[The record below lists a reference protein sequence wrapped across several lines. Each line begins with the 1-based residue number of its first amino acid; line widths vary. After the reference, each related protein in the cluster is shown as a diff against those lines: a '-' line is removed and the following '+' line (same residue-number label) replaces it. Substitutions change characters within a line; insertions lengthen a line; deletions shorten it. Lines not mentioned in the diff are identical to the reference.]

1 MENKEDLIMAYVA
14 GLIDGDGSIS
24 LIRENRASGFKYY
37 PCIQLS
43 NVFEGMIDLLHQTFG
58 GCKKIKGHQAHA
70 KKTQYVWN
78 VRGLESCACFLE
90 KVLPFLILKKK
101 QAKVLLDYV
110 KNPKNYN
117 VEAEKMKVQSLNNE
131 SLVASG
137 SVAKQADKNT
147 ENECFWAY
155 FSGIL
160 ETEGSFSVRKNK
172 PSWGCVNYKYNPLIQ
187 LSMASFEAM
196 NFIRQNICLGSVCF
210 PKAKTAQ
217 RGHTYKYLF
226 GSVSDCVEVINKI
239 TPYLRFKKEV
249 ALELLNFCEN
259 YTVMTHKRAG
269 ISPEELK
276 FREGCYQKI
285 KQINESGIVKPS
297 LIDSEALKLGD
308 EGQAGK
314 PCSLND

>member
-43 NVFEGMIDLLHQTFG
+43 NIFEGMINLLHQTFG
-58 GCKKIKGHQAHA
+58 GCKKIKTHQSHA

-78 VRGLESCACFLE
+78 VRGLESCIKFLE
-90 KVLPFLILKKK
+90 KVLPFLVLKKK

-110 KNPKNYN
+110 KNPKHYN
-117 VEAEKMKVQSLNNE
+117 VDAEKMKIQSLNNE
-131 SLVASG
+131 SLVSLG
-137 SVAKQADKNT
+137 SVSKQADKNT
-147 ENECFWAY
+147 SNECFWAY
-155 FSGIL
+155 FAGIL
-160 ETEGSFSVRKNK
+160 ETEGSFSIRKNK

-187 LSMASFEAM
+187 LSMASFETM

-210 PKAKTAQ
+210 PKAKTTQ

-226 GSVSDCVEVINKI
+226 GSVGDCIEVINKI
-239 TPYLRFKKEV
+239 LPYLRFKKEV

-259 YTVMTHKRAG
+259 YTPIKHKKVG
-269 ISPEELK
+269 VSLEELK
-276 FREGCYQKI
+276 FREDCYQKI